1 MPRRLSIIG
10 DARAAA
16 ASNGYQRPA
25 PPNDRP
31 PRTPPIATE
40 TFDVAASFKQ
50 GIAAFRDER
59 WREGY
64 ELLTK
69 VAQHSE
75 KHGNMP
81 GVFYSYLGLGIAHC
95 EGRRRDGMELCRYAL
110 QLAPEEAEN
119 YLNIASVYL
128 MLGRR
133 KPAVRAVQQGLAL
146 SPSHPRMLE
155 LRDSLGV
162 RQDPVFSKLPRTHP
176 LNTVSGKLRYWLS
189 SRKRA
194 VQERREEVAKF
205 GAD

>member
-1 MPRRLSIIG
+1 MTTVTS
-10 DARAAA
+10 
-16 ASNGYQRPA
+16 
-25 PPNDRP
+25 
-31 PRTPPIATE
+31 
-40 TFDVAASFKQ
+40 DVAKDFQ
-50 GIAAFRDER
+50 NGILLCRKGK

-64 ELLTK
+64 ELLARIAPK
-69 VAQHSE
+69 SE
-75 KHGNMP
+75 RRGNLP
-81 GVFYSYLGLGIAHC
+81 GIFYSYMGAAMARV

-146 SPSHPRMLE
+146 APSHVRLAE

-162 RQDPVFSKLPRTHP
+162 RQDPVFRGLSRTHP
-176 LNTVSGKLRYWLS
+176 LNTVSGRVRHWIR
-189 SRKRA
+189 SRKRS

-205 GAD
+205 GE